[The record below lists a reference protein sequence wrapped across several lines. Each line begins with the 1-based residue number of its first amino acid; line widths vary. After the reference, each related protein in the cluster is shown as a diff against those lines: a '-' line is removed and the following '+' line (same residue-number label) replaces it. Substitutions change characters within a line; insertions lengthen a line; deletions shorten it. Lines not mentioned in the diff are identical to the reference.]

1 MAIDIGFDP
10 INKDAPIIETRK
22 SRKILKWI
30 ALIVLY
36 TIPVAG
42 ILAGVYFLTRKIIT
56 IITNNYSKNKLSQ
69 KTRVIIQWAVAGA
82 FAALALVLMIRI
94 ETIRI
99 FILKMA
105 LKFAYISS

>member
-42 ILAGVYFLTRKIIT
+42 ILVGVYFLTKKIVT
-56 IITNNYSKNKLSQ
+56 ALDSNNKLSQ
-69 KTRVIIQWAVAGA
+69 KTRTIIQWVVAGA
-82 FAALALVLMIRI
+82 FATLTLFLMIRI
-94 ETIRI
+94 EKIRI
-99 FILKMA
+99 FILKIA
-105 LKFAYISS
+105 LSFAYL

>member
-1 MAIDIGFDP
+1 MAIDIGFNP

-22 SRKILKWI
+22 SRKFLKWI

-42 ILAGVYFLTRKIIT
+42 ILASVYFLTRKIIT
-56 IITNNYSKNKLSQ
+56 VLDSKNKLSQ
-69 KTRVIIQWAVAGA
+69 RTRVIIQWAVAGA

-94 ETIRI
+94 ETIRV

-105 LKFAYISS
+105 LKFAYL

>member
-42 ILAGVYFLTRKIIT
+42 ILVGVYFLTKKIVT
-56 IITNNYSKNKLSQ
+56 ALDSNNKLSQ
-69 KTRVIIQWAVAGA
+69 KTRTIIQWVVAGA
-82 FAALALVLMIRI
+82 FAALTLFLMIRI
-94 ETIRI
+94 EKIRI
-99 FILKMA
+99 FILKIA
-105 LKFAYISS
+105 LSFAYL